1 MSEFYIDTDVL
12 YIQLVSPRRTLLHS
26 RINGFYPLFCQRDGD
41 RFIQSNAYDMIIME
55 ERNKSNVDANG

>member
-41 RFIQSNAYDMIIME
+41 RIIKSNAYDTIIMK
-55 ERNKSNVDANG
+55 ERNKSNVDANV